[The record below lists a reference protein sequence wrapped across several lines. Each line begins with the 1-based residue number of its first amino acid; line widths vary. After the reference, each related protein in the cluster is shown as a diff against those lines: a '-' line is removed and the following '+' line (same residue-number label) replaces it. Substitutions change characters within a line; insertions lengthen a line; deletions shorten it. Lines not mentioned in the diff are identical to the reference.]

1 MRNGKREKALR
12 RAGIAVCYLNCET
25 CERKLCTG
33 ARALAGEQGEGRRRK
48 EEGGR
53 RDEGDGTATMQVI
66 EKKVRV
72 AVGLNEMARRLGCS
86 RGHLSLVIHGRRKSG
101 RLERR
106 LKAMGFSVKEAV

>member
-1 MRNGKREKALR
+1 MKQLASIYWPVRVRVAPSSVGKRIVNGRE
-12 RAGIAVCYLNCET
+12 
-25 CERKLCTG
+25 
-33 ARALAGEQGEGRRRK
+33 EQ
-48 EEGGR
+48 
-53 RDEGDGTATMQVI
+53 TMQVI

-106 LKAMGFSVKEAV
+106 LKAMGFAVKEAV